1 LFFTLIQRNYWLERD
16 YLLSNNGSVCKQ
28 LRTLANNFNLN
39 GEFENC
45 ILNKIA
51 LPDKIEKGPEM
62 HTPELTSHYIE
73 TVWHTLPRHLRP
85 TLVLP
90 SPTLSDRYQC
100 EVTIACET
108 FQYTGSFKFRAAYNL
123 LSNIPNP
130 QVIAASSGNFGQA
143 VAYASKLLGKTCTI
157 VMPDTSARVK
167 IEAVQAYGGQVD
179 LIDVYSISRAER
191 VAQLL
196 AEQSAAFQ
204 AQAYDDYRVVAGNS
218 TLGQEIFNAG
228 SFDSIIVPVGGGGL
242 SSGIVIARDF
252 LNTTT
257 EIIGAEPLPGN
268 DAARS
273 LRSGHLVRN
282 EQEPATIADGARTVS
297 LGKLNWEILQQGLA
311 DIIEVPDALTL
322 SALRYYF
329 RYLNL
334 KVEPTGALTLGA
346 FLANPQRFSGKRVC
360 CIVSGGN
367 VDPAVYAQ
375 ALAE

>member
-1 LFFTLIQRNYWLERD
+1 
-16 YLLSNNGSVCKQ
+16 
-28 LRTLANNFNLN
+28 
-39 GEFENC
+39 
-45 ILNKIA
+45 
-51 LPDKIEKGPEM
+51 M
-62 HTPELTSHYIE
+62 
-73 TVWHTLPRHLRP
+73 
-85 TLVLP
+85 P
-90 SPTLSDRYQC
+90 SPTLSERYLC
-100 EVTIACET
+100 EVTIASET

-123 LSNIPNP
+123 LSSIPNSHI
-130 QVIAASSGNFGQA
+130 IAASSGNFGQA

-157 VMPDTSARVK
+157 VMPERSARVK

-179 LIDVYSISRAER
+179 LIDVHTISRAER

-196 AEQSAAFQ
+196 AEQPTAFQ
-204 AQAYDDYRVVAGNS
+204 APAYDDYRVVAGNS
-218 TLGQEIFNAG
+218 ALGQEIFNAG
-228 SFDSIIVPVGGGGL
+228 PFDSIIVPVGGGGL
-242 SSGIVIARDF
+242 SSGIVIARDY
-252 LNTTT
+252 LNVTT

-297 LGKLNWEILQQGLA
+297 LGQLNWAILQHGLA
-311 DIIEVPDALTL
+311 DIIEVPDTVTL
-322 SALRYYF
+322 AALRYYF

-334 KVEPTGALTLGA
+334 KVEPTGALALGA

-367 VDPAVYAQ
+367 VDPAVYAE